1 MAERTL
7 SGHPL
12 VDDQLA
18 ETPRS
23 VATSTDH
30 QLAGGGTGFG
40 PHSETWCLL
49 VGVVLVEGVRPKG
62 FEPLAF

>member
-1 MAERTL
+1 MAERTM

-23 VATSTDH
+23 LATSTDH
-30 QLAGGGTGFG
+30 LLAGGGTGLVHIVRPGVCYLVFV
-40 PHSETWCLL
+40 L
-49 VGVVLVEGVRPKG
+49 VGGVRPKG
-62 FEPLAF
+62 FEP